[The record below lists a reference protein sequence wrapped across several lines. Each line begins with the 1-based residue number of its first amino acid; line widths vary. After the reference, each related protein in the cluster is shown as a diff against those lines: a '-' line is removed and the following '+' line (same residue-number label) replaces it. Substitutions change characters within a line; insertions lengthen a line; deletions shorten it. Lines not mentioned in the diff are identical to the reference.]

1 MNHNITQ
8 WAIRHGVSHVAL
20 AELQVMFTE
29 PNTDP
34 SRIITGIS
42 EAAVVNNVTLEASR
56 VGARLWR
63 NNVGACKDE
72 RGRLIRYGLCNTT
85 KQMNQQLKSS
95 DLIGIKPVLI
105 TGEMVGST
113 IGQFVARECKKGDWS
128 FGEDPEREGAQLRF
142 MELVVGLG
150 GDACFVNGEGSL

>member
-1 MNHNITQ
+1 MTNLTQ

-20 AELQVMFTE
+20 AELTAMFTE

-34 SRIITGIS
+34 SRVIPGAS

-72 RGRLIRYGLCNTT
+72 RGRLIRYGLCNTS
-85 KQMNQQLKSS
+85 KQMNEQLKSS
-95 DLIGIKPVLI
+95 DLIGIKPILI
-105 TGEMVGST
+105 TGDMVGST
-113 IGQFVARECKKGDWS
+113 IGQFVAREVKKGGWS
-128 FGEDPEREGAQLRF
+128 YSGDSHEIAQLRF
-142 MELVVGLG
+142 MELIVAFG
-150 GDACFVNGEGSL
+150 GDACFVSQEGSL

>member
-1 MNHNITQ
+1 MTLTQ
-8 WAIRHGVSHVAL
+8 WAIKHSVSHIAL
-20 AELQVMFTE
+20 AELTAMFTA

-34 SRIITGIS
+34 SRVIPGAS

-72 RGRLIRYGLCNTT
+72 RSRLIRYGLCNVS
-85 KQMNQQLKSS
+85 KKMNEQLKSS

-105 TGEMVGST
+105 TGDMVGST
-113 IGQFVARECKKGDWS
+113 IGQFTAREVKHGGWQYKGTDH
-128 FGEDPEREGAQLRF
+128 EVAQLRF

-150 GDACFVNGEGSL
+150 GDACFVNSEGSL

>member
-1 MNHNITQ
+1 MTLTQ

-20 AELQVMFTE
+20 AELTAMFTA

-34 SRIITGIS
+34 SRVMPGAI

-72 RGRLIRYGLCNTT
+72 RGRLIRYGLCNVS
-85 KQMNQQLKSS
+85 KQMNDQLKSS
-95 DLIGIKPVLI
+95 DLIGIKPILI
-105 TGEMVGST
+105 THDHIGST
-113 IGQFVARECKKGDWS
+113 IGQFTAREVKHGGWQYKGTDH
-128 FGEDPEREGAQLRF
+128 EVAQLRF

-150 GDACFVNGEGSL
+150 GDACFVNSEGSL

>member
-1 MNHNITQ
+1 MTLTQ
-8 WAIRHGVSHVAL
+8 WAIRHDVSHVAL
-20 AELQVMFTE
+20 AELTAMFTA

-34 SRIITGIS
+34 SRVIPGAS

-72 RGRLIRYGLCNTT
+72 RGRLIRYGLCNVS
-85 KQMNQQLKSS
+85 KQMNEQLKSS

-105 TGEMVGST
+105 THEHIGST
-113 IGQFVARECKKGDWS
+113 IGQFVAREVKHGGWSYSGDS
-128 FGEDPEREGAQLRF
+128 HEVAQLRF

-150 GDACFVNGEGSL
+150 GDACFVNSEGSL

>member
-1 MNHNITQ
+1 MTLTQ
-8 WAIRHGVSHVAL
+8 WAIKHSVSHVAL
-20 AELQVMFTE
+20 AELTAMFTE

-34 SRIITGIS
+34 SRVMPGAS

-72 RGRLIRYGLCNTT
+72 RGRLIRYGLCNVSE
-85 KQMNQQLKSS
+85 QMNEQLKSS

-105 TGEMVGST
+105 THDHIGST
-113 IGQFVARECKKGDWS
+113 IGQFVAREVKKGGWQYKGTDH
-128 FGEDPEREGAQLRF
+128 EVAQLRF

-150 GDACFVNGEGSL
+150 GDACFVTCEGSL